1 MKVKQKKKFE
11 KEHIGEN
18 LLYFMVWS
26 AIILV
31 PILASKM
38 LGEEHVNLQKILISW
53 RKISPYLFLFVLNNA
68 LLAPKLLL
76 KRRYVAYVAISVI
89 VTTILFSIVDGYER
103 YLIRNAPDIETMIEA
118 RKASF
123 TDLALQWNILLGLF
137 MISANSMIKLL
148 YKTMRDEQEMI
159 SLRHENLQ
167 AEIDYL
173 KYQINPHFFM
183 NTLNNIHALIDIDS
197 EAAKTTVIELSKM
210 MRYVLYDTENQVTD
224 IANDVRFIEHYI
236 ALMRIR
242 YTDAV
247 DIRFEIDGE
256 IPLGVKVPPLLLIVF
271 VENAFK
277 HGVSYNH
284 PSYVH
289 IKLSCDGEKAYAEVR
304 NSRHTS
310 TSAAPGGVGLEN
322 VRKRLDLIY
331 GKRYNLTL
339 DDSRAE
345 EYYVK
350 LSIPVAR

>member
-1 MKVKQKKKFE
+1 MKVIQKKKFE
-11 KEHIGEN
+11 KEYIGEN

-53 RKISPYLFLFVLNNA
+53 RKISPYLFLFVINNA

-76 KRRYVAYVAISVI
+76 KRRYAAYVAISVI
-89 VTTILFSIVDGYER
+89 ITTIIFSIVDGYER

-148 YKTMRDEQEMI
+148 YRNMRAEQEMI

-183 NTLNNIHALIDIDS
+183 NTLNNIHALIDIDTR
-197 EAAKTTVIELSKM
+197 EAQGAVIELSKM
-210 MRYVLYDTENQVTD
+210 MRYVLYESGQERITLEQDLRFVENYVRLMQIRYAEELD
-224 IANDVRFIEHYI
+224 I
-236 ALMRIR
+236 RIR
-242 YTDAV
+242 YPQEEV
-247 DIRFEIDGE
+247 EQLKI
-256 IPLGVKVPPLLLIVF
+256 PPLLLIVF

-277 HGVSYNH
+277 HGVSGNR
-284 PSYVH
+284 PSFIH
-289 IKLSCDGEKAYAEVR
+289 IDVEISPQKEVLYR
-304 NSRHTS
+304 VKNSLQPQKPDHK
-310 TSAAPGGVGLEN
+310 PGIGLRN

-331 GKRYNLTL
+331 DTNYSLEMRSEESAYVVELKIPTL
-339 DDSRAE
+339 
-345 EYYVK
+345 
-350 LSIPVAR
+350 